1 MNSITLA
8 LFGFIVFF
16 LGYRFYSKWLSKR
29 IYDLH
34 ENITTPA
41 HEFRDDVDFLPT
53 NKHILFGH
61 HYTSIAGAAPIIG
74 PCVAAYWGWLPAIL
88 WVVLGTVFIGAVH
101 DFEFVFIAA

>member
-16 LGYRFYSKWLSKR
+16 LSYKFYSKWLSKR

-61 HYTSIAGAAPIIG
+61 HYTSIAGR
-74 PCVAAYWGWLPAIL
+74 V
-88 WVVLGTVFIGAVH
+88 
-101 DFEFVFIAA
+101 DFNDFDFVFMAA